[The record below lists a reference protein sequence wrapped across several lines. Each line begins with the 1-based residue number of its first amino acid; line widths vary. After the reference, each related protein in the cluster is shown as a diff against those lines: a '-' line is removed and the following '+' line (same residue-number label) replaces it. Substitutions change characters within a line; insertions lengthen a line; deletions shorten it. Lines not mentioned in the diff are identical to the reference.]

1 MSNINGDLLDEGL
14 QAVMGKERCQ
24 DVYGTGESATE
35 GPEIATS
42 ATPPRN
48 DKCVNAVV
56 RKDNGSQKVKREPDT
71 AEDASWVK
79 VNVVSPMGKLKCC
92 AKWAMLFGS
101 VSGLLFYW
109 QQAGLLDPKAAVP
122 SLLFCF
128 LGAGLTIGY
137 HAR

>member
-24 DVYGTGESATE
+24 DVSDQFCKDINTSPAAPRTE
-35 GPEIATS
+35 KE
-42 ATPPRN
+42 
-48 DKCVNAVV
+48 
-56 RKDNGSQKVKREPDT
+56 RKTAKRET
-71 AEDASWVK
+71 EAAEDASWVT
-79 VNVVSPMGKLKCC
+79 VNVISPMAKLKVC

-101 VSGLLFYW
+101 ISGLLFYW

>member
-24 DVYGTGESATE
+24 DVSSQFGKTE
-35 GPEIATS
+35 AKEIVTS
-42 ATPPRN
+42 PAAPHN
-48 DKCVNAVV
+48 DREKRTA
-56 RKDNGSQKVKREPDT
+56 KREPESV
-71 AEDASWVK
+71 EDASWVK
-79 VNVVSPMGKLKCC
+79 LNVISPMAKVKCC

-101 VSGLLFYW
+101 ISGLLFYW

-122 SLLFCF
+122 SLIICA
-128 LGAGLTIGY
+128 LGAGLTVGY